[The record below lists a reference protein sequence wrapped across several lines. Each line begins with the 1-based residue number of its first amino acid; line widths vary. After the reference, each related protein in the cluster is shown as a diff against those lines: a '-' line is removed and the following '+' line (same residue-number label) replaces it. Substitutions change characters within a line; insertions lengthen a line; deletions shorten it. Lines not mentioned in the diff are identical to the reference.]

1 MRDRYKESS
10 YAEQRFYLFYV
21 VNKLKDI
28 LIMNQRDIES
38 NPKTQ
43 QQIENSM
50 DRLRRSFDS
59 IKREKCPEFQKTLQ
73 SCWSLRESSDSY
85 IGQGFSHAPALV
97 LGEAFLDLSRYV
109 YRDYAGK
116 ILGILDACFPMLL
129 DQTMV
134 RLPLVLG
141 LEEYDSLLIRCDS
154 NTGHICQDAVI
165 SIGLRAMQ
173 TMGFDRYE
181 YYLAENANTDGV
193 NLFRNLL
200 ADSSKDDDS
209 PYFDIFGNQRKARDV
224 TGRLADGLLRAM
236 GMNKN
241 YDDGKNENTM
251 VLWSPNCRL
260 TRSQE
265 DDLLDSLDKKKIQTL
280 VVGQDQ
286 RNISYEGDYDM
297 VLTLSQS
304 GGRYRIVVRKPMSY
318 QKDVKDVKLNNWY
331 VRLYKRPGR
340 PDISSLHYYKDG
352 I

>member
-141 LEEYDSLLIRCDS
+141 LEEYDSLWIRCDS
-154 NTGHICQDAVI
+154 NTGHICRDAVI

-173 TMGFDRYE
+173 TMGFE
-181 YYLAENANTDGV
+181 
-193 NLFRNLL
+193 
-200 ADSSKDDDS
+200 
-209 PYFDIFGNQRKARDV
+209 Q
-224 TGRLADGLLRAM
+224 
-236 GMNKN
+236 
-241 YDDGKNENTM
+241 
-251 VLWSPNCRL
+251 
-260 TRSQE
+260 
-265 DDLLDSLDKKKIQTL
+265 
-280 VVGQDQ
+280 
-286 RNISYEGDYDM
+286 
-297 VLTLSQS
+297 
-304 GGRYRIVVRKPMSY
+304 
-318 QKDVKDVKLNNWY
+318 
-331 VRLYKRPGR
+331 
-340 PDISSLHYYKDG
+340 
-352 I
+352 